1 MSIFPQPT
9 SVIQQNPKQ
18 QHKFHF
24 TAYLKVNLQWHRN
37 QFCAQSESLQEQHK
51 NFLAIGTKDIKE
63 DMRIEVLLT
72 AVITLWK
79 SFTQNLKSSPSSWI
93 DWWAAMTIHWLHQL
107 PKVWID
113 KYIVIRSKP
122 GKKHYTE
129 FASCISVALPKPM
142 GRLTQCSSTCL
153 HS

>member
-1 MSIFPQPT
+1 MSIFPRRT
-9 SVIQQNPKQ
+9 SVIQQHPKQ

-37 QFCAQSESLQEQHK
+37 QFCTQSESLEEQHI
-51 NFLAIGTKDIKE
+51 NFLAIGAKDVKE
-63 DMRIEVLLT
+63 DMRIEVMLT
-72 AVITLWK
+72 AVITLRK
-79 SFTQNLKSSPSSWI
+79 SLTQSLKSSPSSWI

-107 PKVWID
+107 PKVCID
-113 KYIVIRSKP
+113 TYIIIHSKS
-122 GKKHYTE
+122 GEKHYTE